1 MSRLQELSEINAA
14 NYTPEATW
22 IFAENSESDS
32 KKIKASTVLKPVV
45 DSVQVETAAREGA
58 DESLADD
65 IAANEEAIGTLADL
79 STASRTD
86 LVTAINEVAS
96 AVEAETAAREGAIN
110 SLDAAS
116 VGGAGKYIESI
127 SEANGII
134 TAVEKS
140 FGSIAKSNATP
151 VTGGAVWAYSQILAS
166 HNIPRYVNGV
176 LGKDIT
182 AYYNDGTLWKRLN
195 GTNGFMLFE
204 DVYAGDY
211 FQMSRAITCPDSYQG
226 DVGSGWVTIGGIDT
240 LMGNGDQND
249 VNYHHL
255 VIIPGKGEK
264 GLQHFGRHAMN
275 DTNTTA
281 GGYVGSKMH
290 TDVLGAV
297 VSAGSTASG
306 ATINQQLYAE
316 FGAHLKTT
324 RELLSKSINAS
335 GYNRLGSANGCSSDW
350 GWTSCQAVLMSE
362 AEAYG
367 SIVWSSSGYDT
378 GTAKTRLPLFMFST
392 ASLNNRSAYYWL
404 KDVASASIF
413 CHVSDNGDA
422 SCHFAGNT
430 SLFVR
435 PRFVLAA

>member
-32 KKIKASTVLKPVV
+32 KKIKASTLLKPAV
-45 DSVQVETAAREGA
+45 DSVQ
-58 DESLADD
+58 
-65 IAANEEAIGTLADL
+65 
-79 STASRTD
+79 
-86 LVTAINEVAS
+86 
-96 AVEAETAAREGAIN
+96 AETAAREGAIN
-110 SLDAAS
+110 SLDAAP

-140 FGSIAKSNATP
+140 FGSIARSNAAP

-195 GTNGFMLFE
+195 GIDGFMLFE

-211 FQMSRAITCPDSYQG
+211 FQMSRAITCLDSYDG
-226 DVGSGWVTIGGIDT
+226 TTGSDWVTIAGINT
-240 LMGNGDQND
+240 LWGNGDTGI
-249 VNYHHL
+249 NYNHF
-255 VIIPGKGEK
+255 VMIPGKGET
-264 GLQHFGRHAMN
+264 GSQHFGRHAMN
-275 DTNTTA
+275 GSNTTT
-281 GGYVGSKMH
+281 GGYYNSVMCQS
-290 TDVLGAV
+290 VLGSV

-324 RELLSKSINAS
+324 RELLSTAINTS
-335 GYNRLGSANGCSSDW
+335 GYNRFGAADGCSSNW
-350 GWTSCQAVLMSE
+350 AWQSQQAVLMSE
-362 AEAYG
+362 VEAYG
-367 SIVWSSSGYDT
+367 SVVWSSSGYDT
-378 GTAKTRLPLFMFST
+378 GTAKVQLPLFRFST
-392 ASLNNRSAYYWL
+392 AALNNRSAYYWL
-404 KDVASASIF
+404 KDVASASRF
-413 CHVSDNGDA
+413 CHVSYHGSA
-422 SCHFAGNT
+422 SYGGAGNT
-430 SLFVR
+430 DYFFR